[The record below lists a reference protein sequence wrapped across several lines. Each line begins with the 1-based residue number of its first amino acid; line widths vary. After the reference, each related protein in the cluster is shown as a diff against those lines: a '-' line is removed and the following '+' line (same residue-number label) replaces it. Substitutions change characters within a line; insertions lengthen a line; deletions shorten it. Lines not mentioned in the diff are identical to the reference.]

1 MTLTHC
7 PKNNLNLFIKTEP
20 HTVRADDTVC
30 VWLMGQIYSNEYC
43 TYSTVLYST
52 VLYVYKCQKCF
63 GASAPAWI
71 LCGDSDYIWDSAT
84 SAENITK
91 NIGWPKSQKCILLDF
106 EMILTFF
113 LST

>member
-52 VLYVYKCQKCF
+52 VLYVYKCQRCSI
-63 GASAPAWI
+63 ASAPAV
-71 LCGDSDYIWDSAT
+71 LGMVFMRRFGLYLGQCR
-84 SAENITK
+84 K
-91 NIGWPKSQKCILLDF
+91 
-106 EMILTFF
+106 
-113 LST
+113 